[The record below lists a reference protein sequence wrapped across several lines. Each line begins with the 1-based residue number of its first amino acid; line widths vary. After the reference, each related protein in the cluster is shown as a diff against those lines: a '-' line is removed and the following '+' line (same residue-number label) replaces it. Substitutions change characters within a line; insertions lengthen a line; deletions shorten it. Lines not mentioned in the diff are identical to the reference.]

1 MNDKPDTP
9 PGNRASLPASI
20 PDQASVRI
28 PGGVRTDFPDG
39 SYLVDGP
46 DGDRYLV
53 SASGS
58 ISANV
63 PCIRRVQ
70 IEDLSQVLSQRVAY
84 AALRWR
90 WRVFLSASAKRQW
103 HVDPWQQ
110 DPVPDVAGRRD
121 RRVRDVARRCGLTVQ
136 PSLIARF
143 S

>member
-28 PGGVRTDFPDG
+28 PGGVQTDFPDG

-90 WRVFLSASAKRQW
+90 WRVSCL
-103 HVDPWQQ
+103 HQQ
-110 DPVPDVAGRRD
+110 NGSGMSLHGCRIQ
-121 RRVRDVARRCGLTVQ
+121 ARTLPGGVIVVFGTWRADGG
-136 PSLIARF
+136 
-143 S
+143 